1 MSTLDELKQIAG
13 LENGPA
19 AELANDLLVFQ
30 EQYQTGELEKEEY
43 EFLVNQIVEVRAAQ
57 DLADDEMACRQI
69 VAAAK
74 GLLAVL

>member
-1 MSTLDELKQIAG
+1 MSTINELKQIAG
-13 LENGPA
+13 LEKGPA
-19 AELANDLLVFQ
+19 SELANDLLVFQ
-30 EQYQTGELEKEEY
+30 EQYETGELDKEEY

-57 DLADDEMACRQI
+57 DLADDEIACRHI